1 MVSALRAQGIDA
13 EIATTNDDGAEVL
26 DVPLYQRTIYRQ
38 VPVCF
43 FPRSARIKDF
53 TPSLLLARW
62 LWRHVQRYDL
72 LDNHYLF
79 SFPQTAA
86 SMIARW
92 QGVPYTVRAMGQ
104 LTAWS
109 LQQSRLKKQLYSV
122 LIERRSLNGAAAIH
136 CTSAQEAADVARFG
150 VSAPTLTLPLGVRP
164 PQPIPQ
170 APQQLRQRYGIAA
183 EVPVILF
190 LSRLHYKK
198 QPDVLI
204 EALGALRDCGH
215 PAHLLLV
222 GSGEPDYVA
231 TLQQQV
237 AALGVADEVTFAG
250 FVSGWDKDLVLQG
263 ADLFALPSQ
272 SENFGI
278 AIAEA
283 MAAALPVAVTSG
295 VQIATEIAAAEAG
308 EVVAGTASA
317 FTEALAGLIT
327 HPQRRRQLG
336 QNGRPLAERRYS
348 WDAIAGQLAQAYAD
362 IVNRTP

>member
-1 MVSALRAQGIDA
+1 
-13 EIATTNDDGAEVL
+13 
-26 DVPLYQRTIYRQ
+26 
-38 VPVCF
+38 
-43 FPRSARIKDF
+43 
-53 TPSLLLARW
+53 

-183 EVPVILF
+183 EVPIVLF

-237 AALGVADEVTFAG
+237 AALGLADEVTFAG

-283 MAAALPVAVTSG
+283 MAAALPVVVTPG

-317 FTEALAGLIT
+317 LTEAIAGVLADRE
-327 HPQRRRQLG
+327 HRRKLG
-336 QNGRPLAERRYS
+336 QNGRALVERRYS